1 MYPASQCRYTFQ
13 FFQDVVSGIAVRL
26 YGSLKILEE
35 LQDYPG
41 SPGTFIIGEEHQAVD
56 HAPYQPQV
64 TFYRPVL
71 LVVDDGNRRF
81 IGLDVIGGQDEFPQ
95 SVVGWPHQVGY
106 IVEPN
111 FDCGRGYADS
121 QPFEHLYLAVE
132 RKMVHILPD
141 HQVRQQRCAG
151 IALGNGFILY
161 RRCNDFLRLLAHSFM
176 PYGHPDVQF
185 GRLEFQVFGRF
196 GILEQDPFV
205 FMTRITVRIDIFF
218 HAAEVVRK
226 FLTDRNPFF
235 MFLDRHLSA
244 FGNLLDSLA
253 DRLFLFR
260 SHFRQVKV
268 QLELVGVIRNTP
280 LLGHGTPHLALQIKK
295 FLFKLGNL
303 VFLGPQSPV
312 ALLDGLVFFSRS
324 GFVVGLHPTVPSAAV
339 PLSPPAGTRRH
350 GR

>member
-1 MYPASQCRYTFQ
+1 
-13 FFQDVVSGIAVRL
+13 
-26 YGSLKILEE
+26 
-35 LQDYPG
+35 
-41 SPGTFIIGEEHQAVD
+41 
-56 HAPYQPQV
+56 
-64 TFYRPVL
+64 
-71 LVVDDGNRRF
+71 
-81 IGLDVIGGQDEFPQ
+81 
-95 SVVGWPHQVGY
+95 
-106 IVEPN
+106 
-111 FDCGRGYADS
+111 
-121 QPFEHLYLAVE
+121 
-132 RKMVHILPD
+132 
-141 HQVRQQRCAG
+141 
-151 IALGNGFILY
+151 
-161 RRCNDFLRLLAHSFM
+161 
-176 PYGHPDVQF
+176 
-185 GRLEFQVFGRF
+185 
-196 GILEQDPFV
+196 
-205 FMTRITVRIDIFF
+205 MTRITVRIDIFF

-324 GFVVGLHPTVPSAAV
+324 GFVVGLHPFDVRQFLQLPSRFHRPPELGVTVAEQLLDEGFPV
-339 PLSPPAGTRRH
+339 G
-350 GR
+350 GF